1 MINSNLTQTGVSFTD
16 ELAPDVIEEANPLF
30 MGEQKEP
37 FAIEPEIEGEEP
49 IMVAGLG
56 SAFIK
61 GLKAGTKER
70 TIPSIK
76 VSEDVSEVTPAFIEK
91 HQMDIELPDKAVN
104 INLNY
109 MDAPDKVNQVIVDMA
124 EMMPEAVEEARRGV
138 QGWDQ
143 TKLLA
148 NELGLTEEELL
159 ARPIGEAWNAE
170 KITAARWVLGDTRD
184 KVAALAE
191 KVAAKDATD
200 IEKADFRGLLSK
212 YAGIQM
218 QIHGM
223 AAEAGRALNA
233 FKIVSQ
239 SGELRKAEIDNLL
252 VRQGGDINR
261 LAEGFIG
268 LDNPGSQAKFARDM
282 ARPGAY
288 RMFLEYWINA
298 LLSGPTTHM
307 VNTTSNAVVA
317 VAQLP
322 ETLMA
327 SGFGKIFSD
336 GKGVQAGEAMA
347 RMYGLY
353 SGMKDGWVAAAK
365 TFKSGEP
372 SDAAQKLEVPD
383 HTAITGKNVE
393 VALQRGAE
401 SLNYLI
407 PGKGIDP
414 KSVNLSDPV
423 QAAIDHLG
431 TFLRL
436 PTRFLL
442 TEDEFFKGINYR
454 MELNAQA
461 YRAAKAEGL
470 EGKELAEFLTNF
482 IDNPPE
488 NVNIAAIES
497 AKYHTYTNELGQ
509 PGQKF
514 AGALN
519 SYPISRLIVPFFRT
533 PVNILKY
540 SAERMI
546 PPIPGISTRL
556 KDDLLSGDPVRR
568 DMAMGRMSMGAMVWA
583 SVVPLV
589 AEHGD
594 CVDSELCVTGGPP
607 SDPKLA
613 ATLKRMGWKE
623 YSLKIGDKFYSY
635 SRSDPF
641 GQMIGIAADAARI
654 LPHLGD
660 EDASEYATGLVMAVS
675 NNVINK
681 TYMSGISNAM
691 EVFSSNDKE
700 KWLKYARRFATST
713 TGSAIGQLE
722 RAIDP
727 TFRVADNLHEK
738 FLAKTPGLS
747 TVLPPYR
754 DLWGR
759 PLLNS
764 VWGDEIS
771 QYMAIISPIRTSL
784 SKPEPID
791 KELYRLGYA
800 PGRIRKVMDGVK
812 LEPKEYDFL
821 VRMAGNDLKAP
832 GDTIV
837 SVYNP
842 VTGEAD
848 DVDISGKGSMNAL
861 NALVR
866 SPVYKTLTDSID
878 PPGQKVRLLR
888 RVVDQYRDLAKL
900 ATLKKHTRLLDAIID
915 SKSEDLRAIGAPEE
929 DIDEATTT
937 MRMEYRDTFDT
948 LNDIDLTGD

>member
-1 MINSNLTQTGVSFTD
+1 MINSNLQQTGVSFTD
-16 ELAPDVIEEANPLF
+16 ELAPDETEEANPLF
-30 MGEQKEP
+30 MGEQEP
-37 FAIEPEIEGEEP
+37 FAIETEIEGEEP
-49 IMVAGLG
+49 IVLAGLG
-56 SAFIK
+56 SAFTK
-61 GLKAGTKER
+61 GLKAAVKQEAV
-70 TIPSIK
+70 PPIK
-76 VSEDVSEVTPAFIEK
+76 VSEDVSDVTETFIEK
-91 HQMDIELPDKAVN
+91 HQMDIEMPDKAVN

-124 EMMPEAVEEARRGV
+124 DMMPEAVEGARRNV

-159 ARPIGEAWNAE
+159 ARPVGEAWNAE

-191 KVAAKDATD
+191 KIAAKDATD

-268 LDNPGSQAKFARDM
+268 LDNAGSQAKFARDM
-282 ARPGAY
+282 SRPGAY

-353 SGMKDGWVAAAK
+353 SGMKDGWKAAAK
-365 TFKSGEP
+365 AFRSGEP

-393 VALQRGAE
+393 AALQRGAE
-401 SLNYLI
+401 SLNYVI

-414 KSVNLSDPV
+414 NSINLSDPV
-423 QAAIDHLG
+423 QAGIDHMG

-442 TEDEFFKGINYR
+442 TEDEFFKGVNYR

-470 EGKELAEFLTNF
+470 EGQELSEFLTNF

-497 AKYHTYTNELGQ
+497 AKYHTYTNELGE

-519 SYPISRLIVPFFRT
+519 SFPISRLIVPFFRT

-583 SVVPLV
+583 SVVPLIS
-589 AEHGD
+589 ENFD
-594 CVDSELCVTGGPP
+594 CEKEMCVTGGPP
-607 SDPKLA
+607 SDPKLR
-613 ATLKRMGWKE
+613 ATLKRTGWRE
-623 YSLKIGDKFYSY
+623 YSIKVDDKYYSY
-635 SRSDPF
+635 SRSDPY

-654 LPHLGD
+654 LPLLGD

-681 TYMSGISNAM
+681 TYMSGISDAM
-691 EVFSSNDKE
+691 AVFTSNDKE
-700 KWLKYARRFATST
+700 KWLKYARRFAAST
-713 TGSAIGQLE
+713 AGSAIGQVE
-722 RAIDP
+722 RAVDP

-759 PLLNS
+759 PQLNS

-771 QYMAIISPIRTSL
+771 QYMAIVSPVKTSL

-800 PGRIRKVMDGVK
+800 PGRIRKVMDGVE
-812 LEPKEYDFL
+812 LEPKEYDYL

-832 GDTIV
+832 SDTII

-842 VTGEAD
+842 STGDSD
-848 DVDISGKGSMNAL
+848 DVDISGKGTMNAL
-861 NALVR
+861 NALIR

-888 RVVDQYRDLAKL
+888 SVVDQFRDMSKL
-900 ATLKKHTRLLDAIID
+900 ATLKKHERLMDAIIE

-937 MRMEYRDTFDT
+937 MRMEYRDIFDT